1 MRWSTASSSL
11 EPDRQALDTW
21 VPAMCAA
28 EATMLNKEDRESR
41 GAMSRLFEVTTAAQW
56 QQVLVDLLRKGERD
70 SRQLSLDLK
79 KAGTPDVERGD
90 EIASRLQHSAVLL
103 NAVYRA
109 AREFTAGLD
118 PQHPRLMQRRAQSAL
133 PRLKATETN
142 IFNDV
147 ADTLNVDP
155 VLADMSVRNADCQS
169 AFATT

>member
-1 MRWSTASSSL
+1 M
-11 EPDRQALDTW
+11 
-21 VPAMCAA
+21 
-28 EATMLNKEDRESR
+28 
-41 GAMSRLFEVTTAAQW
+41 
-56 QQVLVDLLRKGERD
+56 
-70 SRQLSLDLK
+70 
-79 KAGTPDVERGD
+79 
-90 EIASRLQHSAVLL
+90 LL

>member
-1 MRWSTASSSL
+1 
-11 EPDRQALDTW
+11 
-21 VPAMCAA
+21 
-28 EATMLNKEDRESR
+28 
-41 GAMSRLFEVTTAAQW
+41 MSRLFEVTTADQW
-56 QQVLVDLLRKGERD
+56 QHVLVNLLRKGELE
-70 SRQLSLDLK
+70 SHQLLLNLK

-103 NAVYRA
+103 NAVYHA

-118 PQHPRLMQRRAQSAL
+118 PQHPRLMQQRVQSTL

-155 VLADMSVRNADCQS
+155 VLADRSARNADCQS
-169 AFATT
+169 AFETT